1 LKKEFVFILL
11 FLILLT
17 MGNAGDGVD
26 PKVDDKVLEE
36 LQENENVKVIVVLK
50 DEVENGV
57 GIFSTQEDVKVS
69 DVVDDLNI
77 EKEKEFSIINGF
89 SGEISS
95 QDLENLLQDERVE
108 KIEYDYPV
116 YAFLDNSVSQINA
129 SLIHSLQIG
138 DTNLTGSGQTVC
150 VIDTGVN
157 YTHSDLGGC
166 FGNNNEN
173 STCKVLGGYDF
184 VNGDEDPIDDEGH
197 GSHVAGIVAS
207 NDTYQRGVAPDANL
221 IALKVLDNAGVGS
234 TSNVIAGIDWCVNNA
249 TIFGISVISM
259 SLGSSLNATGYCDN
273 EVPGDPQIINC
284 IDGHGWVIDPHK

>member
-1 LKKEFVFILL
+1 MFGMGEILKKEFAFILL

-108 KIEYDYPV
+108 RIEYDYPISLLLQDTV
-116 YAFLDNSVSQINA
+116 DLINA
-129 SLIHSLQIG
+129 SVVHTL
-138 DTNLTGSGQTVC
+138 DYGSGKIAGKDQTIC
-150 VIDTGVN
+150 IIDTGIN
-157 YTHSDLGGC
+157 YTHTDLGGC
-166 FGNNNEN
+166 YGNNSIN
-173 STCKVLGGYDF
+173 SGC
-184 VNGDEDPIDDEGH
+184 
-197 GSHVAGIVAS
+197 
-207 NDTYQRGVAPDANL
+207 
-221 IALKVLDNAGVGS
+221 
-234 TSNVIAGIDWCVNNA
+234 
-249 TIFGISVISM
+249 
-259 SLGSSLNATGYCDN
+259 
-273 EVPGDPQIINC
+273 
-284 IDGHGWVIDPHK
+284 